1 MDELL
6 LKTKLTPPPLRR
18 ELVTRPRL
26 MDLLNA
32 DLWYGGNFSRKLTL
46 VSAPAGYGKTT
57 LVAEWLRSKDHAIT
71 WLSLDEND
79 DDPARF
85 MGYLMAALA
94 QVDPQFGGT
103 LRSMLGSPQPPPQD
117 IIATA
122 LVNEIGE
129 ISTPFSLVL
138 DDFQF
143 LQNAAIHQ
151 QLNFILDYQPENMH
165 LVITTR
171 EDPPMPLSRLRASKQ
186 VVEVRQ
192 SELSF
197 TLDEV
202 SRFLQSVVGISL
214 SQEDAAALA
223 RRTEGWAVGLQMAA
237 LSMRDASDVRGFV
250 RSFTGSNRYI
260 LDYLFEEVLK
270 GQPGDVQD
278 FLLKTSILE
287 RLSAPLC
294 EAITDR
300 DDGLEM
306 LGRIESANLFL
317 QPLDESHTWFRYHQL
332 FADLLRNRLRMKG
345 DFPVS
350 QLHARASQWLDMNG
364 NPADAVR
371 HAVLSEDWDW
381 SEKLI
386 NKETG
391 NLLNRGELATVLNWY
406 RMLPETE
413 LLTRPNLCLAYCWPL
428 VLIGQLEKTEQVLAC
443 AEKKVGPSPEFLGEV
458 AAIEAYIARSRGDT
472 AQTISTSQ
480 RALSLLPDENLALR
494 GILAVNL
501 GIAYWHSGQ
510 LKETRNVLDEHLG
523 IYTTTGNLYAEATAR
538 VFLNRALAAQGQ
550 LQRANQGFQ
559 ALIKM
564 GDQIPIMALAY
575 LDLAA
580 LHHEWDDIDA
590 SRGYLDKSIDISER
604 TRNGEFQAAGLHQMA
619 SQRLAFGDLDES
631 MKALLRADR
640 LIQEHSVNPLTRAR
654 NAALHVQLAL
664 AMGNLSEAQVWAQ
677 RAGEGADVN
686 PFYPFLGLT
695 PARMYLAQNNKIA
708 AMAYLNDRYEVA
720 SKAGWVYGEVAIGV
734 MQSLACTRAEDAL
747 DYLISALNL
756 GHSEGFIRSF
766 ADAGEALVPLL
777 REAVLRGISPE
788 YIEKIMSAMVK
799 QPQMKAV
806 EAQLLV
812 EPLSERE
819 LQVLRLVA
827 AGLSNREIA
836 DQLIISLGTVKSHVH
851 NIYGKLGVGS
861 RSQAIARAQ
870 ELKLL

>member
-1 MDELL
+1 
-6 LKTKLTPPPLRR
+6 
-18 ELVTRPRL
+18 
-26 MDLLNA
+26 MDLLDA
-32 DLWYGGNFSRKLTL
+32 DLWFGESFARKLTL

-57 LVAEWLRSKDHAIT
+57 LVAEWLRTQEHAVT

-103 LRSMLGSPQPPPQD
+103 LRAMLGTPQPPPQD
-117 IIATA
+117 IIATT

-143 LQNAAIHQ
+143 LQNPAIHQ

-171 EDPPMPLSRLRASKQ
+171 EDPPVPLSRLRASKQ

-192 SELSF
+192 TDLSF
-197 TLDEV
+197 TLEEV
-202 SRFLQSVVGISL
+202 SRFLHSVVGISL

-237 LSMRDASDVRGFV
+237 ISMRDANDVRGFV

-270 GQPGDVQD
+270 GQPGDVQE

-294 EAITDR
+294 EALTERKDSQ
-300 DDGLEM
+300 EM
-306 LGRIESANLFL
+306 LRRIESANLFL
-317 QPLDESHTWFRYHQL
+317 QPLDESHTWFRTHRL
-332 FADLLRNRLRMKG
+332 FADLLRHRLRMDG
-345 DFPVS
+345 EVPVS
-350 QLHARASQWLDMNG
+350 QLHARASQWLDTNG
-364 NPADAVR
+364 SPADAVR
-371 HAVLSEDWDW
+371 HALLAEDWDR
-381 SEKLI
+381 SENLLI
-386 NKETG
+386 RETG
-391 NLLNRGELATVLNWY
+391 PMLNRGEVNTVLNWY
-406 RMLPETE
+406 RMLPEAE
-413 LLTRPNLCLAYCWPL
+413 LLSRPDLCLPYCWPL

-443 AEKKVGPSPEFLGEV
+443 AQKKVDPSPEFSGEI
-458 AAIEAYIARSRGDT
+458 AAIEAFIARSRGDT
-472 AQTISTSQ
+472 GKSITTSQ

-523 IYTTTGNLYAEATAR
+523 IYSTTGNLYAEATAR

-550 LQRANQGFQ
+550 LQRAFRGYQ
-559 ALIKM
+559 AMIKM

-580 LHHEWDDIDA
+580 LHYEWDDMDA
-590 SRGYLDKSIDISER
+590 SRGYLERSIVISER
-604 TRNGEFQAAGLHQMA
+604 TRNGEFQVAGHNQTA
-619 SQRLAFGDLDES
+619 SHGLASGNLNEAVN
-631 MKALLRADR
+631 ALRRADR
-640 LIQEHSVNPLTRAR
+640 LLQEHTVTPLTRAR
-654 NAALHVQLAL
+654 NAAVHVQLAL
-664 AMGNLSEAQVWAQ
+664 ALGNLSEAQMWAQ
-677 RAGEGADVN
+677 RAGAGADVH

-695 PARMYLAQNNKIA
+695 PARMHVAQNNKTEA
-708 AMAYLNDRYEVA
+708 LAYLNDRYEVA

-734 MQSLACTRAEDAL
+734 MQSLACTRSEDAL
-747 DYLISALNL
+747 DYLIPALNL

-766 ADAGEALVPLL
+766 ADAGEVLVPLL
-777 REAVLRGISPE
+777 REAVLRGISPD
-788 YIEKIMSAMVK
+788 YVQKIMSAMVK
-799 QPQMKAV
+799 QPQMMMVDAPP
-806 EAQLLV
+806 LV

-851 NIYGKLGVGS
+851 NIYGKLGV
-861 RSQAIARAQ
+861 RNRAQAIARAR